1 MATNAN
7 KFSPFL
13 FSSTSTWLAKAVA
26 GGVLIA
32 LTFMQVNHTQAQ
44 NFLEMPELNDVPEL
58 EERSML
64 LDLDIP
70 PVIAR
75 DPDPAAGP
83 RLNVKEFRIQ
93 GIFDFPE
100 YGISKEEVIERVEA
114 IRFDLMEEEKLLDSG
129 YTENELAEVSDL
141 MAEIEEET
149 KESHVTPLDVQR
161 LVFLIRE
168 QRRSR
173 GITLGMIESV
183 ADTITQY
190 YRERGFILAKA
201 YIPKQHVRDGIVNL
215 TLMVGELGEI
225 EVENNKLYRSSA
237 IRRIFSS
244 SIGKPVTYQRV
255 EQDLYLMNDLPGFTG
270 QGFFQPGTQVGD
282 TRITVTA
289 SREKRF
295 AAATRLDN
303 HGSNKTGEYRAFID
317 LALNNPLGLGDSLGV
332 SFLKTISPSNSD
344 YYSLRYSTMLLNPR
358 YRANIGY
365 SLNDFVTGSGNT
377 TEDAGG
383 FDIFGE
389 SKVLDAGF
397 SYIWKRSRKFNAS
410 FNLSY
415 GDIETEL
422 AIPLSENNPFLVNTL
437 VDYYAFGFSMD
448 RLREKTRSLHII
460 NAQFKKDNVE
470 DTLNFTEFDKEPIIF
485 TGDYTR
491 FAFIK
496 HPLSNTPARLI
507 TKFGFHYA
515 GEPSTTV
522 SQFALS
528 GPKRTRGFN
537 LNRYFADDGAYTNV
551 DVVFDSKLL
560 NGARFL
566 GERIKGAFQPYI
578 FFDAAWGVE
587 REVSVGAG
595 EFADLEA
602 TLANVGLGVK
612 FSHRA
617 LKANLSLAAPIVEN
631 FETEVED
638 ADSVNLFF
646 DLQYS
651 F

>member
-1 MATNAN
+1 MGVYLE
-7 KFSPFL
+7 KII
-13 FSSTSTWLAKAVA
+13 AKIAQKTQLRLPVRHVLRAAVLCTA
-26 GGVLIA
+26 VLCNQS
-32 LTFMQVNHTQAQ
+32 LAQ

-70 PVIAR
+70 PVVAR

-100 YGISKEEVIERVEA
+100 YGISKEEVIKRVEG
-114 IRFDLMEEEKLLDSG
+114 IRFDLMEEEKLLESG
-129 YTENELAEVSDL
+129 YTESEIAEVSDL

-225 EVENNKLYRSSA
+225 EVEGNKLYSNRA
-237 IRRIFSS
+237 IRRIFNP

-270 QGFFQPGTQVGD
+270 QGFFQPGAQVGD

-289 SREKRF
+289 SREDRF
-295 AAATRLDN
+295 AAATRVDN
-303 HGSNKTGEYRAFID
+303 HGSDKTGEYRAFVD
-317 LALNNPLGLGDSLGV
+317 LALNNPLGIGDSLGV
-332 SFLKTISPSNSD
+332 SLLKTISPANSD
-344 YYSLRYSTMLLNPR
+344 YYSLRYSTMLLHPR

-365 SLNDFVTGSGNT
+365 SINDFVTGSGNNND
-377 TEDAGG
+377 DAGA

-389 SKVLDAGF
+389 SKVLDAGV

-437 VDYYAFGFSMD
+437 VDYLSLGFSMD

-460 NAQFKKDNVE
+460 NAQIKQDNVE
-470 DTLNFTEFDKEPIIF
+470 DTLNFTEFDKEPLILL
-485 TGDYTR
+485 GDYTR

-496 HPLSNTPARLI
+496 HPFSDTPARFI
-507 TKFGFHYA
+507 TKIGGHYA

-537 LNRYFADDGAYTNV
+537 LNRYFADDGVYANV
-551 DVVFDSKLL
+551 DIVFDSKLL
-560 NGARFL
+560 NGMRFL
-566 GERIKGAFQPYI
+566 GERMKGAFQPYV

-587 REVSVGAG
+587 RSVSVGAG

-602 TLANVGLGVK
+602 SLANIGAGFKLN
-612 FSHRA
+612 HRA
-617 LKANLSLAAPIVEN
+617 LKANLSLAAPVLEN

-646 DLQYS
+646 DIQYS